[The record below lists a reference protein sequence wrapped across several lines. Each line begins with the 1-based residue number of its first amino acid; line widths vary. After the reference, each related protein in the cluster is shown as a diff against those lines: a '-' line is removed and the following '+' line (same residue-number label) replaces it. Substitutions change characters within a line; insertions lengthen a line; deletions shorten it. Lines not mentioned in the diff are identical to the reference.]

1 MKLKDKSVDD
11 QLITYYA
18 NYAVSSHNFIELS
31 KHKKLYLL
39 SF

>member
-1 MKLKDKSVDD
+1 MKLKDKSFD
-11 QLITYYA
+11 QVITYYA
-18 NYAVSSHNFIELS
+18 NYAVSSHNSIELL